1 MSAEAALGPLTTCPA
16 KALGARTGATGQ
28 ADQRSVPH
36 LPDACGDK
44 LDQAS
49 RGRQKKQCGGD
60 DHAEQCAG
68 ENVPGIVGADIHSR
82 ERQNRREREQDCAQG
97 AVIQP
102 DAEGEGEPANSMVA
116 GEVQL
121 G

>member
-1 MSAEAALGPLTTCPA
+1 
-16 KALGARTGATGQ
+16 
-28 ADQRSVPH
+28 
-36 LPDACGDK
+36 
-44 LDQAS
+44 
-49 RGRQKKQCGGD
+49 
-60 DHAEQCAG
+60 
-68 ENVPGIVGADIHSR
+68 VGADIHSR